1 MSLENFVQVRTAYTR
16 SVNLERDS
24 GGKGTESTYIP
35 TTRALRTF
43 ATIAD
48 RFTESDQPRSWSLV
62 GPYGSGKSSF
72 ALFLSELL
80 GSPDAE
86 RTRAAMSQLKGSDSE
101 LVSRFAQETGASDGY
116 VSVLV
121 SGTPERLSLRYLD
134 GLMTAVGEYWIG
146 RRGKKPQIFQKM
158 RSLREAGNVS
168 ISELL
173 ALTQECQQALSRV
186 GCPGLLIVF
195 DEFGKFLE
203 FESHTPDAND
213 VFLLQAL
220 AEHAYTAQRTR
231 LLVIALLHQSIEQ
244 YAHGVGETLKNE
256 WAKIQGRFE
265 EIPFIETAEQTLRVV
280 DAALVQDGIEPKLRN
295 RISEDA
301 SAASA
306 VLQKEGVLTD
316 LLDTKESSELF
327 AGLYPLHPVS
337 AIILPYLCQLISQ
350 NERSLF
356 GYLGSREPD
365 GFQDMLKRL
374 AKPGDYIRPD
384 HLFDYFLA
392 NQQTIYGD
400 YLTQRRWAES
410 VSAVER
416 VADVTERQMAILKAV
431 ALINLL
437 GNRGRIRASEALL
450 QSVYGPSAKSEL
462 EKLRKAS
469 VLIHRKFNNEYRVWQ
484 GSDFDLES
492 QLREET
498 NQLGPF
504 SLAEEL
510 TRYKAVAPIVARK
523 YSIEKGALRYFSV
536 QFVDAL
542 TWENV
547 ESTGSPQIFLYLSAG
562 RDDTHLYNERARKHL
577 APLGLVAVSHAG
589 QALKALVAERLALE
603 AIERTAKELSDDP
616 VARKELG
623 TRLDTVRQFEA
634 SHISQML
641 DHPQNLDWWFGARRV
656 PIASRRQ
663 FQSQLSSV
671 LEKIYPYSPEI
682 HNELINR
689 DKLSSQA
696 AAARNRLLSLLL
708 TNVDKEDLGV
718 DPKKFPPEK
727 AIYRATLRETGIHRE
742 SKGNWKLCKP
752 PKGSSLSHAWRRVE
766 EFLATTE
773 TTETTEKKAR
783 PFTDINSELMNK
795 PYGVKAGVLP
805 ILWVCVYLVY
815 EYEIALYEEGHYIP
829 GFSTEA
835 LERFVKR
842 PDKFQVQRFRIEGVK
857 ESIFEQYR
865 IAIEDG
871 APSSSILE
879 IAKSIARAMR
889 NLPEY
894 TQRTRTGL
902 SAQALAV
909 REAFNLAKSPNELLF
924 DGLLKA
930 LNYKERGGGP
940 DQRMDGFSEQLKRVL
955 QELKSAHSQMK
966 SALRQRFA
974 ETVGLNPK
982 LALQDLRAQSRGRCH
997 GLENQ
1002 TVDVHGLRGLL
1013 LRISREGDSDE
1024 KWFENI
1030 LMFLANKP
1038 STKWTDADRNEAEY
1052 KLAQFARRL
1061 ADLYRLAAEE
1071 RRIKL
1076 DGDQEFDVYLL
1087 KSLKSGGQF
1096 LDEVVTI
1103 DQEKQEHAEKIKREI
1118 EAALEKSGSR
1128 DLQLAALA
1136 QVVDDFLRK
1145 SSNQPSN
1152 LIESDED
1159 EQGVR
1164 LVHEQNR

>member
-1 MSLENFVQVRTAYTR
+1 MSLADFVRVRTAYTR
-16 SVNLERDS
+16 SINLERDS
-24 GGKGTESTYIP
+24 RGRGNESTYIP
-35 TTRALRTF
+35 TTRALRTL
-43 ATIAD
+43 ATISD
-48 RFTESDQPRSWSLV
+48 RFTDENQPRSWSLV

-80 GSPDAE
+80 GSPDSE
-86 RTRAAMSQLKGSDSE
+86 QTRAALTQLKNDDGE
-101 LVSRFAQETGASDGY
+101 LVARFARETGASDGY

-134 GLMTAVGEYWIG
+134 GLTAAVGEYWIG
-146 RRGKKPQIFQKM
+146 RRGKKPEIFKKM
-158 RSLREAGNVS
+158 RELREQGSAS

-173 ALTQECQQALSRV
+173 ALTGECQEALAKT

-220 AEHAYTAQRTR
+220 AEHAHTAHRSR
-231 LLVIALLHQSIEQ
+231 LLVLALLHQSIEQ

-265 EIPFIETAEQTLRVV
+265 EIPFIETAEQSLRVV
-280 DAALVQDGIEPKLRN
+280 RAALVHEGFASEARGQIEKDVSAAATVLRN
-295 RISEDA
+295 
-301 SAASA
+301 
-306 VLQKEGVLTD
+306 EGVLTD
-316 LLDTKESSELF
+316 LLEAAESSELF

-374 AKPGDYIRPD
+374 GSPGEFIRPD

-392 NQQTIYGD
+392 NQQSIYGD

-416 VADVTERQMAILKAV
+416 VVDISAQQMAVLKAV

-437 GNRGRIRASEALL
+437 GNRGRIRASGALL
-450 QSVYGPSAKSEL
+450 ESVYGPSTKPDL
-462 EKLRKAS
+462 EKLQKAS
-469 VLIHRKFNNEYRVWQ
+469 VLIHRRFNNEYRVWQ

-492 QLREET
+492 RLREET
-498 NQLGPF
+498 SQLGPF
-504 SLAEEL
+504 SLAGEL

-523 YSIEKGALRYFSV
+523 YSIEKGTLRYFSV

-542 TWENV
+542 TWEKAGA
-547 ESTGSPQIFLYLSAG
+547 TGGPQIFLYLSAG
-562 RDDTHLYNERARKHL
+562 RDDSQLYEARARKHL
-577 APLGLVAVSHAG
+577 AQFGLVAASHAG

-603 AIERTAKELSDDP
+603 AIERTAKELGDDP
-616 VARKELG
+616 VARKELE
-623 TRLDTVRQFEA
+623 TRLDTVKQFEA
-634 SHISQML
+634 THIAHTL
-641 DHPQNLDWWFGARRV
+641 DNPQKLEWWFGAKRI

-663 FQSQLSSV
+663 FQSKLSSV
-671 LEKIYPYSPEI
+671 LEDIYPYSPEI

-708 TNVDKEDLGV
+708 AHSDKEDLGIN
-718 DPKKFPPEK
+718 PKKFPPEK
-727 AIYRATLRETGIHRE
+727 AIYRTTLCETKVHRKTKE
-742 SKGNWKLCKP
+742 GWKLCEP
-752 PKGSSLSHAWRRVE
+752 PAGSSLLHAWKRVE

-773 TTETTEKKAR
+773 EGAR
-783 PFTDINSELMNK
+783 PFTDINSELMNQ

-815 EYEIALYEEGHYIP
+815 EYEIALYEDGRYIP
-829 GFSTEA
+829 GFTPEA

-842 PDKFQVQRFRIEGVK
+842 PDMFQVQRFRIQGLRR
-857 ESIFEQYR
+857 SIFEEYR
-865 IAIEDG
+865 KVVSGG
-871 APSSSILE
+871 AQPKSILE
-879 IAKSIARAMR
+879 VAKPLAAFMQE
-889 NLPEY
+889 LPEY
-894 TQRTRTGL
+894 TLKTRTGL
-902 SAQALAV
+902 SRQALAV
-909 REAFNLAKSPNELLF
+909 REAFNLAKSPNKLIFE
-924 DGLLKA
+924 GLPKA
-930 LNYKERGGGP
+930 LDYQNQGTDP
-940 DQRMDGFSEQLKRVL
+940 DSRIEGFAGQLKQVL
-955 QELKSAHSQMK
+955 REFKNAHGKMK
-966 SALRQRFA
+966 EALQQRLA

-982 LALQDLRAQSRGRCH
+982 LPLADLRAQSRGRCH

-1013 LRISREGDSDE
+1013 LRINREGDADE
-1024 KWFENI
+1024 QWFENI

-1038 STKWTDADRNEAEY
+1038 SSKWTDADRNEAEY

-1071 RRIKL
+1071 RRIQL
-1076 DGDQEFDVYLL
+1076 DGNQDFDVYLL
-1087 KSLKSGGQF
+1087 KSLKTGGQF
-1096 LDEVVTI
+1096 LDEIVTI
-1103 DQEKQEHAEKIKREI
+1103 DQEKQEHSEAITREI
-1118 EAALEKSGSR
+1118 EAALGKSDNR

-1136 QVVDDFLRK
+1136 RVVDSFLRK

-1164 LVHEQNR
+1164 LVQKRKA

>member
-1 MSLENFVQVRTAYTR
+1 MSLENFVQVRTTYTR

-35 TTRALRTF
+35 TTRALRTL

-80 GSPDAE
+80 GSPDTE

-101 LVSRFAQETGASDGY
+101 LVSRFVQETGASDGY
-116 VSVLV
+116 VPVLV

-158 RSLREAGNVS
+158 RSLRDAGNVS

-492 QLREET
+492 RLREET

-510 TRYKAVAPIVARK
+510 TRYRAVAPIVARK
-523 YSIEKGALRYFSV
+523 YSIEKGALRYFGV

-542 TWENV
+542 TWEKV

-577 APLGLVAVSHAG
+577 AQLGLVAVSHAG

-641 DHPQNLDWWFGARRV
+641 DHPQNLEWWFGARRV

-663 FQSQLSSV
+663 FQSQLSAV

-708 TNVDKEDLGV
+708 TNVDKEDLGI

-727 AIYRATLRETGIHRE
+727 AIYRATLRETGIHQ
-742 SKGNWKLCKP
+742 KKNGGWKLCEP
-752 PKGSSLSHAWRRVE
+752 PAGSSLADAWKRVE

-773 TTETTEKKAR
+773 DEAR
-783 PFTDINSELMNK
+783 PFTDINSVLMSS

-815 EYEIALYEEGHYIP
+815 EYEIALYEEGRYIP
-829 GFSTEA
+829 GFTTEA

-842 PDKFQVQRFRIEGVK
+842 PDVFQVQRFRIQGLRR
-857 ESIFEQYR
+857 SIFEEYR
-865 IAIEDG
+865 KVVSGG
-871 APSSSILE
+871 AQPKSILQ
-879 IAKSIARAMR
+879 IAKPLAAFMQE
-889 NLPEY
+889 LPDF
-894 TQRTRTGL
+894 TLKTRTGL
-902 SAQALAV
+902 SPQALAV
-909 REAFNLAKSPNELLF
+909 REAFNLAKSPNKLIFE
-924 DGLLKA
+924 GLPKA
-930 LNYKERGGGP
+930 LDYQNQGTDP
-940 DQRMDGFSEQLKRVL
+940 DSRIEGFAEQLKQVL
-955 QELKSAHSQMK
+955 QEFKYAHGKMK
-966 SALRQRFA
+966 DALRKRLA

-982 LALQDLRAQSRGRCH
+982 LSLSDLRAQSRGRCH

-1013 LRISREGDSDE
+1013 LRINREGDADE
-1024 KWFENI
+1024 QWFENI

-1076 DGDQEFDVYLL
+1076 DGDQDFDVYLL

-1136 QVVDDFLRK
+1136 QVVDNFLRK

-1152 LIESDED
+1152 LIESDDD

-1164 LVHEQNR
+1164 LVHEQNQ